1 MKKTISALLILI
13 GFLSIKAGMPG
24 QYSGTAE
31 KLELNPNGTF
41 SYRSIMLGELSGK
54 WDSLSEKDILFHTD
68 QPATPI
74 TFEWDT
80 LHTSDSMTALEIF
93 VESLEPK
100 IKEEWWWYMPI
111 INGIDFDPIHFNG
124 KTLWS
129 EVSIDSLSF
138 AVRVEWLLSTQFM
151 SLTVPELI
159 TPPVKNIPIGTVG
172 RLTIR
177 IGHEQFA
184 MHFFKNCHATY
195 DSSENRLPQIVF
207 KTKFDSLVK
216 RTTKLY
222 K

>member
-1 MKKTISALLILI
+1 
-13 GFLSIKAGMPG
+13 
-24 QYSGTAE
+24 
-31 KLELNPNGTF
+31 
-41 SYRSIMLGELSGK
+41 
-54 WDSLSEKDILFHTD
+54 
-68 QPATPI
+68 
-74 TFEWDT
+74 
-80 LHTSDSMTALEIF
+80 MTALEIF

-129 EVSIDSLSF
+129 EVPIDSLSF

-184 MHFFKNCHATY
+184 MHFLKIAMPHTTP
-195 DSSENRLPQIVF
+195 R
-207 KTKFDSLVK
+207 
-216 RTTKLY
+216 RTDCLKLCL
-222 K
+222 KQNLTP